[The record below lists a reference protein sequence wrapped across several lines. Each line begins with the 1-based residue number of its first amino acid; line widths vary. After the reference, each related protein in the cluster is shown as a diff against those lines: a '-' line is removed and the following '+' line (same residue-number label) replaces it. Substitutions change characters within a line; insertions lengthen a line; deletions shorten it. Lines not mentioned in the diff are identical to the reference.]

1 MAKHVGHLS
10 ESAIQESIREMTSKT
25 IALALSAASAVST
38 ASALAAHPG
47 RVDESIFPKA
57 LSLLGGPRLLKHKP
71 SSQAEVHAAA
81 VGGIP
86 YSVLFFLTDNI
97 KGFAEED
104 VANVLGVSTRTL
116 RRQKDSPGKAMPADL
131 GSKTWLFAEILA
143 KAEDVMGSKDDAERW
158 MVEEAMGLDGARPI
172 DLLRTLQGA
181 NLVSQFLE
189 RLKYGVYN

>member
-10 ESAIQESIREMTSKT
+10 KFAIQESIREMTSKT
-25 IALALSAASAVST
+25 MALALSAASA

-47 RVDESIFPKA
+47 LVDESIFPKA
-57 LSLLGGPRLLKHKP
+57 LSLLGGSRLLKHKP
-71 SSQAEVHAAA
+71 SSQAEVHAAV

-116 RRQKDSPGKAMPADL
+116 RRQKDAPGKAMPADL

>member
-1 MAKHVGHLS
+1 LRTR
-10 ESAIQESIREMTSKT
+10 ESIREMTAKT
-25 IALALSAASAVST
+25 VALALTAASAVS
-38 ASALAAHPG
+38 AFAANPST
-47 RVDESIFPKA
+47 VEESMFPKA
-57 LSLLGGPRLLKHKP
+57 LKLLGGSRLLKYKP
-71 SSQAEVHAAA
+71 SNQAEVHAA
-81 VGGIP
+81 VVSGIP

-97 KGFAEED
+97 KGFGEED

-116 RRQKDSPGKAMPADL
+116 RRQKDTPGKVMPADL